1 MMKLFMLS
9 QRKLNKFNDGKDRSK
24 INSYLDLANI
34 YDLISKHKNTE
45 IITILLKK
53 IITILESN
61 KLEELEELLKEIDRD
76 DELKK
81 IIVAIKEIPNSGNN
95 DKIISFLYETIN
107 AIAANNDKVFDALLK
122 KSENKE
128 FEKIFS
134 SIKDAKT
141 ALMDLVNDS

>member
-1 MMKLFMLS
+1 MLS

-81 IIVAIKEIPNSGNN
+81 IIVAIKEIPNNGNN

-122 KSENKE
+122 KSEYKE